1 MGASGLGSPLS
12 CPQSNLTPNG
22 RGMPENSRLS
32 HLIFF
37 GQIQEPKAGQEKMNL
52 EQRKT
57 IYDDRYQKLRTMG
70 AYGECKLTGREHER
84 TFCSNENV

>member
-22 RGMPENSRLS
+22 RGMPENSRQS
-32 HLIFF
+32 HLSFF

-52 EQRKT
+52 EQRKN
-57 IYDDRYQKLRTMG
+57 
-70 AYGECKLTGREHER
+70 
-84 TFCSNENV
+84 TFEGIHL